1 MADNI
6 VKKMI
11 EEYKETERHLAKGV
25 ELLSENDYAKGKLDL
40 IRTIISDLERLSG
53 NIELK

>member
-25 ELLSENDYAKGKLDL
+25 EWLSENDYAKGKLDL